1 MYPIRSLESL
11 VFTGIIHHQA
21 EVQSIEATPNG
32 LRLIL
37 CSPFC
42 DHPDPPRHG
51 DSIAVDGVC
60 LTLVDG
66 SPVDRLTFDAI
77 PETLAKTTLAQL
89 RPGQRVHVERALRLS
104 DRLDGHLVL
113 GHIDG
118 VAEGVAVHTD
128 TEWRATLRP
137 PADLAQYLIPKGSVA
152 LDGVSLT
159 VAHVHPN
166 GDFDITLIPT
176 TLQLTHLG
184 TLRPGVRVNLECD
197 HTVKTI
203 VATLRR
209 MGLAP
214 TPPGNAS

>member
-1 MYPIRSLESL
+1 M
-11 VFTGIIHHQA
+11 FTGIIHHQS
-21 EVQSIEATPNG
+21 EVHSINASPSG

-42 DHPDPPRHG
+42 DQPDPPRPG

-60 LTLVDG
+60 LTLVDNG
-66 SPVDRLTFDAI
+66 SPDRLTFDAI
-77 PETLAKTTLAQL
+77 PETLAKTTLARL
-89 RPGQRVHVERALRLS
+89 KPGQRVHVERALRLS

-118 VAEGVAVHTD
+118 VAECVAVRTD
-128 TEWRATLRP
+128 AEWRATLRP
-137 PADLAQYLIPKGSVA
+137 PADLAHYLIPKGSVA

-159 VAHVHPN
+159 VAQLHPN

-209 MGLAP
+209 MGLGP
-214 TPPGNAS
+214 TPPGNVS